1 MTITLRP
8 FEAADYDAA
17 LHLWQTTPGVEL
29 SDANA
34 REPIVRYLRRNPGSS
49 FVAIEGGTLVGTILG
64 GHDGRRGLIHHLAT
78 VPAVR
83 RRGVARAL
91 VRATLA
97 ALRAQGIDKCHLMVL
112 RGNGDGLAFW
122 RAIDATERVDLTWF
136 SMTTD
141 APA

>member
-17 LHLWQTTPGVEL
+17 LRLWQSTPGVGL
-29 SDANA
+29 SDADA
-34 REPIVRYLRRNPGSS
+34 RAPIERYLRRNPGSS
-49 FVAIEGGTLVGTILG
+49 FVAIDSGALVGTILG

-78 VPAVR
+78 APAAR

-97 ALRAQGIDKCHLMVL
+97 ALREQGIDKCHLMVL
-112 RGNGDGLAFW
+112 RGNADGLAFW

-136 SMTTD
+136 SMTTGT
-141 APA
+141 PA